1 MPKICL
7 SKRYL
12 RMGLLLGLASC
23 SAPEKPQLLEVGGNQ
38 LPQES
43 ISSQLQ
49 NAQPADGDTEV
60 DVKPD
65 EAQMYA
71 PSTYNIQAPTGPGLD
86 ALPTLLIPSP
96 SGHKVVILPPPSR

>member
-1 MPKICL
+1 MRKNYM
-7 SKRYL
+7 SKHYL
-12 RMGLLLGLASC
+12 RMVLLLSLGSC
-23 SAPEKPQLLEVGGNQ
+23 SAPEKPPLLEVGGNQ

-43 ISSQLQ
+43 ISSQLK
-49 NAQPADGDTEV
+49 NEQPSISEKEADA
-60 DVKPD
+60 KPD

>member
-1 MPKICL
+1 MRKHYY
-7 SKRYL
+7 RV
-12 RMGLLLGLASC
+12 GLLLSLASC
-23 SAPEKPQLLEVGGNQ
+23 SAPEKPPLLEVGGNQ

-43 ISSQLQ
+43 ISSQIQ
-49 NAQPADGDTEV
+49 NEPPSASEKATDA
-60 DVKPD
+60 KPD